1 MEKDKVIKVLEELR
15 KEKKKNFNQS
25 VDLLIN
31 LKEFDIKKDNVNL
44 FLALPHK
51 TKEVSVAAF
60 LNKKSP
66 VVTTI
71 VKEEF
76 DRYKDKKKAKA
87 VSKGYDF
94 FISAA
99 NLMPQVAT
107 VFGRFLGPQG
117 KMPSPQLGIVT
128 DESEAKLKEIIAR
141 FEKIVRVK
149 SKEPSLKFSVG
160 KEDMKDE
167 EIADNVVHAYN
178 TILNALPRKK
188 ENIKNVLI
196 KFTMSKPVRI
206 E

>member
-1 MEKDKVIKVLEELR
+1 MEKDKVIKGLEELR
-15 KEKKKNFNQS
+15 KEKKKNFDQS

-31 LKEFDIKKDNVNL
+31 LKEFDIKKDSVNL

-51 TKEVSVAAF
+51 IREISVAAF

-71 VKEEF
+71 IKEEF

-87 VSKGYDF
+87 VSKSYDF
-94 FISAA
+94 FIAAA

-128 DESEAKLKEIIAR
+128 DESEVKLKEIIAR
-141 FEKIVRVK
+141 YEKIVRVK
-149 SKEPSLKFSVG
+149 SKEPSLKLCIG
-160 KEDMKDE
+160 KESMKDE
-167 EIADNVVHAYN
+167 EIAENIIHAYN
-178 TILNALPRKK
+178 MIINALPKKK
-188 ENIKNVLI
+188 ENVRSVMI